1 MTSPLYFLP
10 VATAAVTAGAS
21 LLQEVVGGAA
31 AAGSSFAD
39 MLASKAADDGDDK
52 KKKIDDNV
60 DKPGDPS
67 AILNLV
73 DQIQNGIQAKLQALG
88 LNLDSDLNLSIDDN
102 GQVQVAG
109 DSDSAT
115 MLEQIINS
123 DPKLQGKMAALK
135 RAAKGSG
142 EADQLEAKLKYE
154 QGRVQLQVQQP
165 ADNGAAS
172 NTSSGAT
179 GLASAGLAS
188 VAK

>member
-21 LLQEVVGGAA
+21 ILQEAVGSAA
-31 AAGSSFAD
+31 SAGSAFAD
-39 MLASKAADDGDDK
+39 MLAGKTEEEDDD

-73 DQIQNGIQAKLQALG
+73 DQIQNGIQAKLQSMG
-88 LNLDSDLNLSIDDN
+88 LNLDSDLTLSIDND
-102 GQVQVAG
+102 GKVQIAG
-109 DSDSAT
+109 DSDSAA

-123 DPKLQGKMAALK
+123 DPKLQSKMASLK

-142 EADQLEAKLKYE
+142 QADQLEAKLKYE

-165 ADNGAAS
+165 ADDNAAAGANAAS
-172 NTSSGAT
+172 AAG
-179 GLASAGLAS
+179 SAGALLA
-188 VAK
+188 A